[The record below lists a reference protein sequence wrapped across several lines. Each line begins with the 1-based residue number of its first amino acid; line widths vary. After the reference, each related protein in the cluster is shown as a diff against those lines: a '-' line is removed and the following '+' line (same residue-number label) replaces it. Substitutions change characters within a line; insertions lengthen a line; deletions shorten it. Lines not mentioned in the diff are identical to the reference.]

1 MRRFTRLTSGFS
13 KKIENHCHAVALHYM
28 FYNYCRPHHSLG
40 VSPAMEAG
48 LADHI
53 WNIEEL
59 CSLIPKPTV
68 SVSKIE
74 AEILQQALAR
84 IPSERMSG
92 SDAPAR
98 WV

>member
-1 MRRFTRLTSGFS
+1 
-13 KKIENHCHAVALHYM
+13 
-28 FYNYCRPHHSLG
+28 
-40 VSPAMEAG
+40 MEAG